1 MGSGQHR
8 RNSCGAAVRSLH
20 PNPTHRRLWGAKPQ
34 RERALDCLPKR
45 GGCPVGG
52 GQRSSTLLVVC
63 PGPARTASNGPT
75 SPRSAVPRSPSRN
88 GGPATFFP
96 CKRIPRETRKSS
108 AAILRS
114 APAASGAAGGAARAG
129 HVERID
135 TDRRRGVSPHLEAG
149 AAPRDLAGCYVFA
162 KRAKILRPSGDME
175 GATSSSLRL
184 LPSYSDRLPGTIN
197 SPCGRS
203 PTGDT

>member
-114 APAASGAAGGAARAG
+114 APAASGAAGGAAPSRPRGADRHRPATWRWSASRSWSRAARSCWLLRVCQAG
-129 HVERID
+129 QDTATERGYGRRHVQL
-135 TDRRRGVSPHLEAG
+135 V
-149 AAPRDLAGCYVFA
+149 AAASV
-162 KRAKILRPSGDME
+162 I
-175 GATSSSLRL
+175 
-184 LPSYSDRLPGTIN
+184 
-197 SPCGRS
+197 
-203 PTGDT
+203 